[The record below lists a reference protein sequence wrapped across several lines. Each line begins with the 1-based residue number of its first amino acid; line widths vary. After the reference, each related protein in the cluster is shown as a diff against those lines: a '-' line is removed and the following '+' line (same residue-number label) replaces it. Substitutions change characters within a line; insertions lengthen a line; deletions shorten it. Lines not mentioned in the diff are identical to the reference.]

1 MPWFLGLSSP
11 SVKGTSAT
19 TSGTTSL
26 SRRLIHSC
34 CMMQQLWTIIFKTT
48 PAVIPS
54 SHPTVTED
62 VDPNRR
68 FRCQPRALAPTTSTP
83 LLSSHSM
90 VEAILSYATMH
101 MVFRRRS
108 RAK

>member
-26 SRRLIHSC
+26 SRRLIPSC

-48 PAVIPS
+48 PVIPS
-54 SHPTVTED
+54 SHPAVTED

-90 VEAILSYATMH
+90 LEAILSYATMH